1 MSVQV
6 VTRCVKILLGLAL
19 GLASTA
25 ALSAQSLPEC
35 ARAIYQGDYSQAADL
50 ASRYLKQH
58 PGNVPARVLLARA
71 KLAQGELLPAFLEL
85 RRALTIEPHNI
96 DALYYLSFTARAL
109 GDQEYRRLFAMDP
122 DSSRVHQL
130 IAEAALSNHNPTQA
144 ETEFEKA
151 LAANPKSGEVAT
163 ELAELKRSQ
172 SKFDD
177 AIIYYNQAAQTA
189 LTYDVAYGLGACYTY
204 KQDYRAAIG
213 WLRKAATLSPKSA
226 SAHFA
231 LGNALFQSAQFDAA
245 VPELKTALRFE
256 PKMKQA
262 YFLLGR
268 AYSKLGRN
276 REAATAFNDLD
287 RLNGSPVA
295 QGNGDGSHGENVKGE
310 KPRQ

>member
-1 MSVQV
+1 MNVQV
-6 VTRCVKILLGLAL
+6 VTRCVKVLGLTV

-25 ALSAQSLPEC
+25 ALSAQSLPGC
-35 ARAIYQGDYSQAADL
+35 ARAIYRGDYSQAADL
-50 ASRYLKQH
+50 ATRYLKRH

-71 KLAQGELLPAFLEL
+71 ELAQGELLPAFRDL
-85 RRALTIEPHNI
+85 RKALAIEPRNV
-96 DALYYLSFTARAL
+96 DALYYMSFTARAL

-130 IAEAALSNHNPTQA
+130 MAEAALSNHNPTQA

-177 AIIYYNQAAQTA
+177 AIAYYDQAAQTA

-204 KQDYRAAIG
+204 KQDYGAAIE
-213 WLRKAATLSPKSA
+213 WLRKAASLSPRSA

-231 LGNALFQSAQFDAA
+231 LGNALFQSARFDAA
-245 VPELKTALRFE
+245 IPELKTALRFQ
-256 PKMKQA
+256 PQMKQG

-276 REAATAFNDLD
+276 REAAAAFSDLD
-287 RLNGSPVA
+287 RLNGSPSA
-295 QGNGDGSHGENVKGE
+295 QHTGDGSQEENLKSE

>member
-1 MSVQV
+1 LTV
-6 VTRCVKILLGLAL
+6 

-35 ARAIYQGDYSQAADL
+35 ARAIYRGDYSQAADL
-50 ASRYLKQH
+50 ATRYLKQH

-71 KLAQGELLPAFLEL
+71 ELAQGELLPAFRDL
-85 RRALTIEPHNI
+85 RKALAIEPRNI
-96 DALYYLSFTARAL
+96 DALYYISFTARAL

-130 IAEAALSNHNPTQA
+130 MAEAALSNHNPTQA

-151 LAANPKSGEVAT
+151 LAANPKSSEVAT

-177 AIIYYNQAAQTA
+177 AISYYNQAAQTA

-204 KQDYRAAIG
+204 KQDYRAAIE
-213 WLRKAATLSPKSA
+213 WFRKATSLSPRSA

-245 VPELKTALRFE
+245 IPELKTALRFQ
-256 PKMKQA
+256 PQMKQG

-276 REAATAFNDLD
+276 REAAAAFNDLD
-287 RLNGSPVA
+287 RLNGSPSA
-295 QGNGDGSHGENVKGE
+295 QHTGNGLHEENLKSE